1 MPFPTPV
8 FGAVA
13 PGFHIPAANKQT
25 TIWTVLVTTIMP
37 ASPNDQTPRPTSA
50 FIAISRCPV
59 GSEGKPIQ
67 DQRKE
72 NGNAEAHPLA
82 RGEHSDRTT
91 QDDLQ
96 QGSSPLTQ
104 GTRQLTLSHGN
115 ALGIIPAHAGNMRRR
130 SCGGSPG
137 SAHPSSRGEHPSSK
151 LKAWQNAGSSPLAR
165 GTLYGAGGDIRGGG
179 LIPARAGNT
188 ANSPT
193 RGRAARAH
201 PRSRGEHRR
210 CSFADLRAPGS
221 SPLARGTR
229 NP

>member
-1 MPFPTPV
+1 MP
-8 FGAVA
+8 
-13 PGFHIPAANKQT
+13 
-25 TIWTVLVTTIMP
+25 W
-37 ASPNDQTPRPTSA
+37 
-50 FIAISRCPV
+50 
-59 GSEGKPIQ
+59 
-67 DQRKE
+67 
-72 NGNAEAHPLA
+72 
-82 RGEHSDRTT
+82 
-91 QDDLQ
+91 
-96 QGSSPLTQ
+96 GSSPLTQ
-104 GTRQLTLSHGN
+104 GTHQARSAKLLLTWL
-115 ALGIIPAHAGNMRRR
+115 IPAHAGNMRRR

-221 SPLARGTR
+221 SPLARGTLDPSVWFSPR
-229 NP
+229 AGLIPARAGNTHRKRPS